1 MKQSIRK
8 LAIKLAA
15 VALTVPVLAGTLGI
29 LGRSAEDP
37 EYYVVSYGKSIT
49 ILTGNGLSAEALA
62 QRSGYDADEYLYE
75 VEACEGYTAVELFDA
90 LDVTVTADGETQV
103 FRTTGGTV
111 GELLSMAGVT
121 VGEEDILSH
130 AEGEPVTDEM
140 EIRVH
145 RVTYGEAVEEK
156 TIAHGKK
163 YEDSKDLEKGKEK
176 TKTEG
181 HDGLKRL
188 TYRVKY
194 LDGVETDRELI
205 GEETVTEAVDT
216 VILRGTKVKTTSSST
231 SKTGSTGSSSK
242 NNSSGSGSSSSGS
255 SGSGSSSASSSS
267 SSSGSSSG
275 TTTKQNGH
283 TVTEVSGTILSS
295 SGEELAYSK
304 IIDIKAYAYS
314 YSAGSITAS
323 GAPVQVG
330 IVAMLR
336 STLPQG
342 THVYV
347 VTNDGKYTYG
357 PAVVGDVPGGD
368 IIDLFFNTEEEC
380 YAFGVRQAK
389 VYVLD

>member
-1 MKQSIRK
+1 MVKKRIRK
-8 LAIKLAA
+8 LAIKLGA
-15 VALTVPVLAGTLGI
+15 VALIVPVLAGTLGI
-29 LGRSAEDP
+29 LGRTAEDP
-37 EYYVVSYGKSIT
+37 EYYVVAYGKSIT
-49 ILTGNGLSAEALA
+49 ILTGSGLSAEALA
-62 QRSGYDADEYLYE
+62 QRCGYDADEYLYE
-75 VEACEGYTAVELFDA
+75 VEACEGYTAVELFEA
-90 LDVTVTADGETQV
+90 LNVTVTADGETQA

-111 GELLSMAGVT
+111 GDLLSKAGVT
-121 VGEEDILSH
+121 VGEEDILSDN
-130 AEGEPVTDEM
+130 ETSPVTDGM

-145 RVTYGEAVEEK
+145 RVTYGEVVEEK
-156 TIAHGKK
+156 TIAHTTK

-188 TYRVKY
+188 TYKVKY
-194 LDGVETDRELI
+194 LDGVETDRELT

-216 VILRGTKVKTTSSST
+216 VILRGTKVKTTTGSTGT
-231 SKTGSTGSSSK
+231 SKTGSSGSTSK
-242 NNSSGSGSSSSGS
+242 NNNSSSSSSSNNNSSGSSSSGS
-255 SGSGSSSASSSS
+255 
-267 SSSGSSSG
+267 
-275 TTTKQNGH
+275 TTKKNGH
-283 TVTEVSGTILSS
+283 TVTEKSGTITTS
-295 SGEELAYSK
+295 SGEALAYSK
-304 IIDIKAYAYS
+304 IINIKAYAYN
-314 YSAGSITAS
+314 YPPGSITAS

-368 IIDLFFNTEEEC
+368 IIDLFFDTLEEC

>member
-1 MKQSIRK
+1 MKKSIRK
-8 LAIKLAA
+8 LAIKLGA
-15 VALTVPVLAGTLGI
+15 VALMVPMLAGTLGI
-29 LGRSAEDP
+29 LGRTAEDP
-37 EYYVVSYGKSIT
+37 EYYVVAHGKSIT
-49 ILTGNGLSAEALA
+49 ILTGSGLSAEALA
-62 QRSGYDADEYLYE
+62 QRCGYDADEYLYE
-75 VEACEGYTAVELFDA
+75 VEACEGYTAVELFEA
-90 LDVTVTADGETQV
+90 LDVTVTADGETQA

-111 GELLSMAGVT
+111 GDLLSKAGVT
-121 VGEEDILSH
+121 VGEEDILSDNE
-130 AEGEPVTDEM
+130 ASPVTDGM

-145 RVTYGEAVEEK
+145 RVTYGEVVEEK
-156 TIAHGKK
+156 TIAHTTK

-188 TYRVKY
+188 TYKVKY
-194 LDGVETDRELI
+194 LDGVETDRELV
-205 GEETVTEAVDT
+205 GEEIVTEAVDT
-216 VILRGTKVKTTSSST
+216 VILRGTKVKTTTSSTST
-231 SKTGSTGSSSK
+231 SKT
-242 NNSSGSGSSSSGS
+242 SSSS
-255 SGSGSSSASSSS
+255 SSSNNNNSSSS
-267 SSSGSSSG
+267 SSSGS
-275 TTTKQNGH
+275 TTKKNGH
-283 TVTEVSGTILSS
+283 TVTEEAGTIISS

-304 IIDIKAYAYS
+304 IINIKAYAYN
-314 YSAGSITAS
+314 YPPGSITAS

-368 IIDLFFNTEEEC
+368 IIDLFFDTLEEC

>member
-1 MKQSIRK
+1 MVKKRIRK
-8 LAIKLAA
+8 LAIRLA
-15 VALTVPVLAGTLGI
+15 VIALTVPVLAGTLGI
-29 LGRSAEDP
+29 LGRTAEDP

-49 ILTGNGLSAEALA
+49 ILTGNGLSAETLA
-62 QRSGYDADEYLYE
+62 QRCGYDADEYLFE
-75 VEACEGYTAVELFDA
+75 VTDCDGYTAVELFEA
-90 LDVTVTADGETQV
+90 LDVTVTADGETQAI
-103 FRTTGGTV
+103 RTTGGTV
-111 GELLSMAGVT
+111 GDLLAKVGVSA
-121 VGEEDILSH
+121 GEEDILSH
-130 AEGEPVTDEM
+130 DEGTPVADGM

-145 RVTYGEAVEEK
+145 RVTYGEVVEEK
-156 TIAHGKK
+156 SVAHGTK

-188 TYRVKY
+188 TYKVKY
-194 LDGVETDRELI
+194 LDGVETERELI
-205 GEETVTEAVDT
+205 DEETVTEAVDT
-216 VILRGTKVKTTSSST
+216 VILRGTKVKTTSSSS
-231 SKTGSTGSSSK
+231 SKTG
-242 NNSSGSGSSSSGS
+242 
-255 SGSGSSSASSSS
+255 
-267 SSSGSSSG
+267 SSGSSSKDSSSG
-275 TTTKQNGH
+275 STTKKNGH
-283 TVTEVSGTILSS
+283 TVTEEAGTIISS
-295 SGEELAYSK
+295 SGEELSYSK
-304 IIDIKAYAYS
+304 IINIKAYAYN
-314 YSAGSITAS
+314 YPPGSITAS

-368 IIDLFFNTEEEC
+368 IIDLFFDTLEEC

>member
-1 MKQSIRK
+1 MVKKSIRK
-8 LAIKLAA
+8 LAIKLGA
-15 VALTVPVLAGTLGI
+15 VALMVPMLAGTLGI
-29 LGRSAEDP
+29 LGRTAEDP
-37 EYYVVSYGKSIT
+37 EYYVVAHGKSIT
-49 ILTGNGLSAEALA
+49 ILTGSGLSAEALA
-62 QRSGYDADEYLYE
+62 QRCGYDADEYLYE
-75 VEACEGYTAVELFDA
+75 VEACEGYTAVELFEA
-90 LDVTVTADGETQV
+90 LDVTVTADGETQA

-111 GELLSMAGVT
+111 GELLSKAGVT
-121 VGEEDILSH
+121 VGEEDILSDNE
-130 AEGEPVTDEM
+130 ASPVTDGM

-145 RVTYGEAVEEK
+145 RVTYGEVVEEK
-156 TIAHGKK
+156 TIAHTTK

-188 TYRVKY
+188 TYKVKY
-194 LDGVETDRELI
+194 LDGVETDRELV
-205 GEETVTEAVDT
+205 GEEIVTEAVDT
-216 VILRGTKVKTTSSST
+216 VILRGTKVKTTTGSTST
-231 SKTGSTGSSSK
+231 SKT
-242 NNSSGSGSSSSGS
+242 SSSS
-255 SGSGSSSASSSS
+255 SSSNNNNSSSS
-267 SSSGSSSG
+267 SSSGS
-275 TTTKQNGH
+275 TTKKNGH
-283 TVTEVSGTILSS
+283 TVTEEAGTITTS
-295 SGEELAYSK
+295 SGEALAYSK
-304 IIDIKAYAYS
+304 IINIKAYAYN
-314 YSAGSITAS
+314 YPPGSITAS

-368 IIDLFFNTEEEC
+368 IIDLFFDTLEEC

>member
-1 MKQSIRK
+1 MVKKSIRK
-8 LAIKLAA
+8 LAIKLGA
-15 VALTVPVLAGTLGI
+15 VALMVPMLAGTLGI
-29 LGRSAEDP
+29 LGRTAEDP
-37 EYYVVSYGKSIT
+37 EYYVVAHGKSIT
-49 ILTGNGLSAEALA
+49 ILTGSGLSAEALA
-62 QRSGYDADEYLYE
+62 QRCGYDADEYLYE
-75 VEACEGYTAVELFDA
+75 VEACEGYTAVELFEA
-90 LDVTVTADGETQV
+90 LDVTVTADGETQA

-111 GELLSMAGVT
+111 GDLLSKAGVT
-121 VGEEDILSH
+121 VGEEDILSDNE
-130 AEGEPVTDEM
+130 ASPVTDGM

-145 RVTYGEAVEEK
+145 RVTYGEVVEEK
-156 TIAHGKK
+156 TIAHTTK

-188 TYRVKY
+188 TYKVKY
-194 LDGVETDRELI
+194 LDGVETDRELV
-205 GEETVTEAVDT
+205 GEEIVTEAVDT
-216 VILRGTKVKTTSSST
+216 VILRGTKVKTTTSSTST
-231 SKTGSTGSSSK
+231 SKT
-242 NNSSGSGSSSSGS
+242 SSSS
-255 SGSGSSSASSSS
+255 SSSNNNNSSSS
-267 SSSGSSSG
+267 SSSGS
-275 TTTKQNGH
+275 TTKKNGH
-283 TVTEVSGTILSS
+283 TVTEEAGTIISS

-304 IIDIKAYAYS
+304 IINIKAYAYN
-314 YSAGSITAS
+314 YPPGSITAS

-368 IIDLFFNTEEEC
+368 IIDLFFDTLEEC